1 MFPITTLEF
10 TIETQYPLDLGANPG
25 ASIRGALY
33 EALATMYDTGAIS
46 TRDNPDNNPV
56 DWLMRRE
63 DKTADGG
70 DKVRRPFGVRP
81 PMGAPSDRTIFALSF
96 YGTGHDHI
104 PMVLS
109 AVDAMQTIGMG
120 RGRNKFTLHEV
131 VAVDTLS
138 RQRTLIINGVGE
150 QVAPLPTPP
159 SAGAYQRFADM
170 LNPNAL
176 TVEFKTPT
184 RIIETREKETG
195 GKEYLVKTPIFR
207 AWVQRLLERIRKVSE
222 EYTAT
227 PLFVPFSELKPL
239 LASVLLVQDNTHWL
253 ENWSHNRRDGTD
265 KPTSG
270 FIGQARYEGN
280 IAPLLPYLL
289 MGQGLQVGK
298 NVVKGAGWYELVYDW
313 RTD

>member
-1 MFPITTLEF
+1 MFPITTLDF
-10 TIETQYPLDLGANPG
+10 TIETSYPLDLGANPG

-33 EALATMYDTGAIS
+33 EALAVMYDTGAKS
-46 TRDNPDNNPV
+46 TRDNPDDNPV

-63 DKTADGG
+63 DKDADGG
-70 DKVRRPFGVRP
+70 DYVRRPFGIRP
-81 PMGAPSDRTIFALSF
+81 PMGAPTDRTVFALSF
-96 YGTGHDHI
+96 YGRGHEQI

-109 AVDAMQTIGMG
+109 AVDAMQRIGMG
-120 RGRNKFTLHEV
+120 RGRNKFKLREV

-138 RQRTLIINGVGE
+138 RQRTLIINEVGE

-170 LNPNAL
+170 LHPTQL

-184 RIIETREKETG
+184 RIIETRQKADG
-195 GKEYLVKTPIFR
+195 KKEYLVKTPIFR
-207 AWVQRLLERIRKVSE
+207 VWVQRLLERIRKVSE
-222 EYTAT
+222 EYSDT
-227 PLFVPFSELKPL
+227 PLFVPFGELKPL
-239 LASVLLVQDNTHWL
+239 LASVALVQDDTYWR
-253 ENWSHNRRDGTD
+253 ESWSHNRRDGTD
-265 KPTSG
+265 KPTGG
-270 FIGQARYEGN
+270 FMGVARYEGN

-298 NVVKGAGWYELVYDW
+298 NVVKGAGWYEMTYQW